1 MTDWTGRSV
10 VVASIAVAFGDGNA
24 AAIGGHAGA
33 HCALDF
39 ARRGARVL
47 ALDADRAALD
57 ALADAADGTALDAAQ
72 VDLLDPAALVAAAER
87 WGSRT
92 GRVDA
97 LIACHAEMEEAS
109 FEASSYESWQRI
121 VSFDL
126 LGPVY
131 AAKAFLPWLK
141 AAGSSAIVHLGSIDG
156 ILGNPNYPS
165 YSAAKGGIVPLTH
178 VMAQDLGRHGIR
190 VNNAARAFFVG
201 HGFLASEAHDEV
213 FRLTPLGR
221 PGYPEELAALV
232 RFLASAEASYVTGA
246 TVPIDGG
253 RSGITPATIAVPTRA
268 RR

>member
-1 MTDWTGRSV
+1 MSMDWAGRSV
-10 VVASIAVAFGDGNA
+10 VVASIGVAFGDGNA

-39 ARRGARVL
+39 ARRGAHVL
-47 ALDADRAALD
+47 ALDGDRNALD
-57 ALADAADGTALDAAQ
+57 ALAAAAAGTSLDVAQ
-72 VDLLDPAALVAAAER
+72 ADLLDAEALAAAAAVWR
-87 WGSRT
+87 ART
-92 GRVDA
+92 GKVDA
-97 LIACHAEMEEAS
+97 LILCHAEMEEAS
-109 FEASSYESWQRI
+109 FEESSCESWQRV

-126 LGPVY
+126 LGPVF
-131 AAKAFLPWLK
+131 AAKAFLPLLK

-178 VMAQDLGRHGIR
+178 VMAQDLGRYGIR

-201 HGFLASEAHDEV
+201 PEFRATEAHDEV

-232 RFLASAEASYVTGA
+232 RFLASNDASYVTGA

-253 RSGITPATIAVPTRA
+253 RSGITPATIAAPR
-268 RR
+268 

>member
-1 MTDWTGRSV
+1 MEWTGRSV

-24 AAIGGHAGA
+24 AAIGGHVGA

-47 ALDADRAALD
+47 ALDPDRAALD
-57 ALADAADGTALDAAQ
+57 RLSEEARGTLLEIAP
-72 VDLLDPAALVAAAER
+72 VDLLDPEALVAAAR
-87 WGSRT
+87 DWG
-92 GRVDA
+92 GRAGKVDA
-97 LIACHAEMEEAS
+97 LIAAHAEMEAGGFEESS
-109 FEASSYESWQRI
+109 FDSWQRI

-131 AAKAFLPWLK
+131 AAKAFLPLLK
-141 AAGSSAIVHLGSIDG
+141 AAGQSAIVHLGSIDG
-156 ILGNPNYPS
+156 LLGNPNYPS
-165 YSAAKGGIVPLTH
+165 YSAAKGAIVPLTH

-201 HGFLASEAHDEV
+201 HDFQATPYHDEV

-221 PGYPEELAALV
+221 PGYPEEIAALV
-232 RFLASAEASYVTGA
+232 RFLASSEASYVTGA

-253 RSGITPATIAVPTRA
+253 RSGITPATTPAGS
-268 RR
+268 